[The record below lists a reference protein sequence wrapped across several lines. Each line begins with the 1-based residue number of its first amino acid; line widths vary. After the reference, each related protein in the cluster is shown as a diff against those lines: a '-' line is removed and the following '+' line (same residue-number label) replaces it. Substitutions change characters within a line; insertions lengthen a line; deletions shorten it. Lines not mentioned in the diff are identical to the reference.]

1 MEWLASTTFSVCLPP
16 TAVSANVSD
25 DARMT
30 SMIVHAG
37 WRPAVSESEQE
48 LEEQEQVCEQVCDK
62 LAC

>member
-1 MEWLASTTFSVCLPP
+1 M
-16 TAVSANVSD
+16 SANVSD
-25 DARMT
+25 DARMM